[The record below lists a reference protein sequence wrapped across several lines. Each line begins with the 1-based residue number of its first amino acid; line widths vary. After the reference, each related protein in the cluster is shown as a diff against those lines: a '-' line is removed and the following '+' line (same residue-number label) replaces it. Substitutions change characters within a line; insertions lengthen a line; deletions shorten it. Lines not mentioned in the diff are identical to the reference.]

1 MYNNQERNVHEKNWQ
16 KKLLYI
22 IWSDVACVF
31 NLGPSAKNTSFAWQ
45 LDEVSAL
52 NQSVILLEQKLTEA
66 EAARLDLI
74 SNK

>member
-1 MYNNQERNVHEKNWQ
+1 MLKTTPTQFLVKYHKV
-16 KKLLYI
+16 KLG
-22 IWSDVACVF
+22 V
-31 NLGPSAKNTSFAWQ
+31 Q

-74 SNK
+74 SNR

>member
-1 MYNNQERNVHEKNWQ
+1 MPYG
-16 KKLLYI
+16 
-22 IWSDVACVF
+22 WSDVACVL
-31 NLGPSAKNTSFAWQ
+31 NLGSSAKNTSFAWQ